1 MGVSNC
7 SKVQVLADAADEDT
21 TLSTHTSQPGTLTMK
36 QLTLSLLLLATTALA
51 QAQAQVT
58 ITDAWV
64 RGTVPM
70 QQASGAFMQLSA
82 AKDTRLIAVKSAVAN
97 VVEIHE
103 MVMDNN
109 VMKMRQVP
117 GVDIVP
123 GQVLQLKPG
132 GYHVMLIELKQQLKG
147 GDMVPI
153 TLVFEDTATKKQFTQ
168 EVEAPVTALGA
179 GNMPMK
185 H

>member
-1 MGVSNC
+1 M
-7 SKVQVLADAADEDT
+7 
-21 TLSTHTSQPGTLTMK
+21 TMK
-36 QLTLSLLLLATTALA
+36 KLTLCLIFLTTAA
-51 QAQAQVT
+51 VAQAQVT

-70 QQASGAFMQLSA
+70 QQASGAFMQISA
-82 AKDTRLIAVKSAVAN
+82 DKDTRLIAATSPAAN

-103 MVMDNN
+103 MVMDDNI
-109 VMKMRQVP
+109 MKMRQIP
-117 GVDIVP
+117 GLDIVP
-123 GQVLQLKPG
+123 GRVLALKPG

-153 TLVFEDTATKKQFTQ
+153 TLVFEDTQTKKQFTQ
-168 EVEAPVTALGA
+168 DVQAPVTALGA
-179 GNMPMK
+179 GNSPMK

>member
-1 MGVSNC
+1 
-7 SKVQVLADAADEDT
+7 
-21 TLSTHTSQPGTLTMK
+21 MK
-36 QLTLSLLLLATTALA
+36 QLTLSLILLATAALA
-51 QAQAQVT
+51 QAQVT
-58 ITDAWV
+58 VHAPWV

-82 AKDTRLIAVKSAVAN
+82 AKDTRLIAAKSPVAN

-109 VMKMRQVP
+109 IMKMRQIP
-117 GVDIVP
+117 GLDIVP
-123 GQVLQLKPG
+123 GRVLELKPG

-147 GDMVPI
+147 GDVVPI
-153 TLVFEDTATKKQFTQ
+153 TLVFEDTQTKKQFTQ
-168 EVEAPVTALGA
+168 EVQAPVTALGG

>member
-1 MGVSNC
+1 
-7 SKVQVLADAADEDT
+7 
-21 TLSTHTSQPGTLTMK
+21 MK
-36 QLTLSLLLLATTALA
+36 KITLSLCLLAAATL
-51 QAQAQVT
+51 AQAQVT
-58 ITDAWV
+58 IHAPWV

-82 AKDTRLIAVKSAVAN
+82 DKTTRLVAAQSPVAK
-97 VVEIHE
+97 VVELHE

-117 GVDIVP
+117 GLDIVP
-123 GQVLQLKPG
+123 GSTLDLKPG
-132 GYHVMLIELKQQLKG
+132 GFHIMLIELKQQLKG
-147 GDMVPI
+147 GDVVPI
-153 TLVFEDTATKKQFTQ
+153 TLVFEDTQTKKQFTQ
-168 EVEAPVTALGA
+168 EVQAPVTALGG

>member
-1 MGVSNC
+1 
-7 SKVQVLADAADEDT
+7 
-21 TLSTHTSQPGTLTMK
+21 MK
-36 QLTLSLLLLATTALA
+36 KLTLSLCLLAAATL
-51 QAQAQVT
+51 AQAQVT
-58 ITDAWV
+58 IHAPWV

-82 AKDTRLIAVKSAVAN
+82 DKSTRLVAAQSPVAK

-117 GVDIVP
+117 GLDIVP
-123 GQVLQLKPG
+123 GSTLDLKPG
-132 GYHVMLIELKQQLKG
+132 GFHIMLIELKQQLKG
-147 GDMVPI
+147 GDVVPI
-153 TLVFEDTATKKQFTQ
+153 TLVFEDTQTKKQFTQ
-168 EVEAPVTALGA
+168 EVQAPVTALGG

>member
-1 MGVSNC
+1 
-7 SKVQVLADAADEDT
+7 
-21 TLSTHTSQPGTLTMK
+21 MK
-36 QLTLSLLLLATTALA
+36 KITLSLCLLAAATL
-51 QAQAQVT
+51 AQAQVT
-58 ITDAWV
+58 IHAPWV

-82 AKDTRLIAVKSAVAN
+82 DKTTRLVAAQSPVAK
-97 VVEIHE
+97 VVELHE

-109 VMKMRQVP
+109 VMKMRQIP
-117 GVDIVP
+117 GLDIVP
-123 GQVLQLKPG
+123 GSTLDLKPG
-132 GYHVMLIELKQQLKG
+132 GFHIMLIELKQQLKG

-153 TLVFEDTATKKQFTQ
+153 TLVFEDTQTKKQFTQ
-168 EVEAPVTALGA
+168 EVQAPVTTLGA

>member
-1 MGVSNC
+1 
-7 SKVQVLADAADEDT
+7 
-21 TLSTHTSQPGTLTMK
+21 MK
-36 QLTLSLLLLATTALA
+36 KITLSLCLLAAATL
-51 QAQAQVT
+51 AQAQVT
-58 ITDAWV
+58 IHAPWV

-82 AKDTRLIAVKSAVAN
+82 DKTTRLVAAQSPVAK
-97 VVEIHE
+97 VVELHE

-117 GVDIVP
+117 GLDIVP
-123 GQVLQLKPG
+123 GSTLNLKPG
-132 GYHVMLIELKQQLKG
+132 GFHIMLIELKQQLKG
-147 GDMVPI
+147 GDVVPI
-153 TLVFEDTATKKQFTQ
+153 TLVFEDTQTKKQFTQ
-168 EVEAPVTALGA
+168 EVQAPVTALGG

>member
-1 MGVSNC
+1 
-7 SKVQVLADAADEDT
+7 
-21 TLSTHTSQPGTLTMK
+21 MK
-36 QLTLSLLLLATTALA
+36 KLTLSLILLATSAL
-51 QAQAQVT
+51 AQAQVT
-58 ITDAWV
+58 IQDAWV
-64 RGTVPM
+64 RGTVPQ

-82 AKDTRLIAVKSAVAN
+82 AKDIRLIGAKSPVAN

-109 VMKMRQVP
+109 VMKMRQIP
-117 GVDIVP
+117 GLDIVP
-123 GQVLQLKPG
+123 GRVLELKPG

-153 TLVFEDTATKKQFTQ
+153 TLMFEDTQTKKQFTQ
-168 EVEAPVTALGA
+168 EVQAPVTALGA

>member
-1 MGVSNC
+1 
-7 SKVQVLADAADEDT
+7 
-21 TLSTHTSQPGTLTMK
+21 MK
-36 QLTLSLLLLATTALA
+36 KLTLSLILLATAVVA
-51 QAQAQVT
+51 QAQIT

-82 AKDTRLIAVKSAVAN
+82 DKDTRLVAAKSPVAN

-103 MVMDNN
+103 MLMDNN
-109 VMKMRQVP
+109 IMKMRQIP
-117 GVDIVP
+117 GLDIVP
-123 GQVLQLKPG
+123 GRVLELKPG

-147 GDMVPI
+147 GDVVPI

-168 EVEAPVTALGA
+168 EVQAPVTALGA

-185 H
+185 R